1 MYSFDQKMHDLNIVL
16 GAGDTV
22 IKKKQNLPSLNLH
35 SNLLT
40 AVHQPCLFLAG
51 VRCYM

>member
-22 IKKKQNLPSLNLH
+22 IKKKTKPTLIE
-35 SNLLT
+35 LT
-40 AVHQPCLFLAG
+40 L
-51 VRCYM
+51 